1 MVVQTSQ
8 MYTMNAPSFVNNVGK
23 MVLNAQEMD
32 I

>member
-8 MYTMNAPSFVNNVGK
+8 MYTMNALSTVNRGGK
-23 MVLNAQEMD
+23 MVSNDQGMD